1 MDVEIEVRK
10 AVMADWEET
19 MALVWRTFLKF
30 EANDYGMEGVDNFR
44 EFITDSMLRRM
55 FLIGEYHMFVA
66 TYDEKIIGMISLRD
80 KKHISLLFVDEKY
93 HKQGIG
99 RKLVAC
105 IGDFVIDE
113 YGEKE
118 LTVNASPYGLE
129 FYKKIGF
136 VSKSPLMTTG
146 GIKYTSMKKLI
157 GEKDGKVI

>member
-1 MDVEIEVRK
+1 
-10 AVMADWEET
+10 MADWEET

-30 EANDYGMEGVDNFR
+30 EASDYGMEGVDNFR

-55 FLIGEYHMFVA
+55 FLIGEYHMFVV
-66 TYDEKIIGMISLRD
+66 TCDEKIIGMISLRD
-80 KKHISLLFVDEKY
+80 RRHISLLFVDETY

-99 RKLVAC
+99 RKLVDAV
-105 IGDFVIDE
+105 GKFVTDE

-136 VSKSPLMTTG
+136 EATSPLMING
-146 GIKYTSMKKLI
+146 GIKYTSMKKQI
-157 GEKDGKVI
+157 GEKNGKVI